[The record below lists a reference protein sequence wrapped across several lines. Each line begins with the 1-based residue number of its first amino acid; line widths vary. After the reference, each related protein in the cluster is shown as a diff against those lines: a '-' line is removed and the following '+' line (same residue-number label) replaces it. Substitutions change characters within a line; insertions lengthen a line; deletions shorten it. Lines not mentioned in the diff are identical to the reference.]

1 MIKTKLNNE
10 NKNIFKVIFPNIN
23 NNNNNN
29 NIQNHKKLL
38 KSL

>member
-23 NNNNNN
+23 NNNNNS
-29 NIQNHKKLL
+29 IQNHKKLL